1 MGFRH
6 KFQMQGYN
14 LAPPWL
20 KLRREFL
27 RHPCMQN
34 VFSEAPREAAV
45 LHLQG
50 ADAERFAHAQFA
62 SDVHALALQRW
73 QWSAWLDVQGRVRV
87 LLQLA
92 RIADTRFLALLR
104 GGDAHALAAAL
115 GRFLLRDKLQLTA
128 QRMRLL
134 PGAALA
140 MNEAQL
146 QEHSITLGM
155 DTHSW
160 MLCDVQA
167 ESAPAPGIT
176 EDAPRANVWLHELR
190 AGWPWLPDAALD
202 VLLPPALGLEHLGAV
217 RFDKGCYPGQEIAA
231 RLHFRGGN
239 KRELVRLRG
248 AAQATEELLRATPE
262 ALQVLLMHRDRAN
275 DSVEMLGV
283 LNTSSAAA
291 SAYAA
296 LIVARYPA

>member
-1 MGFRH
+1 
-6 KFQMQGYN
+6 
-14 LAPPWL
+14 
-20 KLRREFL
+20 
-27 RHPCMQN
+27 MQN
-34 VFSEAPREAAV
+34 VFSEAPREVAV

-62 SDVHALALQRW
+62 SDVRALPLQRW
-73 QWSAWLDVQGRVRV
+73 QWSAWLDVQGRVRA

-104 GGDAHALAAAL
+104 GGDAHTLAAAL

-128 QRMRLL
+128 QKMRLL

-140 MNEAQL
+140 MNQVQL
-146 QEHSITLGM
+146 QVHAIVLGM

-160 MLCDVQA
+160 MLSDAQTD
-167 ESAPAPGIT
+167 SAPPSNII
-176 EDAPRANVWLHELR
+176 EDASRANVWLHELR

-202 VLLPPALGLEHLGAV
+202 ALLPPALGLEHLGAV

-248 AAQATEELLRATPE
+248 PAHAIEELSRSTPE
-262 ALQVLLMHRDRAN
+262 ALQVLLMHRDRAD
-275 DSVEMLGV
+275 DSIEMLGI
-283 LNTSSAAA
+283 LNTSSTAA
-291 SAYAA
+291 SAYTA
-296 LIVARYPA
+296 LIVARYTA

>member
-1 MGFRH
+1 
-6 KFQMQGYN
+6 
-14 LAPPWL
+14 
-20 KLRREFL
+20 
-27 RHPCMQN
+27 MQN
-34 VFSEAPREAAV
+34 VLSEAPHEAAV
-45 LHLQG
+45 VHLHG

-62 SDVHALALQRW
+62 SDVRALPLQRW

-104 GGDAHALAAAL
+104 GGDAHTLATAL

-128 QRMRLL
+128 QKMRLL

-140 MNEAQL
+140 MNQVQL
-146 QEHSITLGM
+146 QDHAIALGM

-160 MLCDVQA
+160 MLSDAQA
-167 ESAPAPGIT
+167 DPAPLSNII
-176 EDAPRANVWLHELR
+176 EDASRATAWLHELR

-202 VLLPPALGLEHLGAV
+202 ALLPPALGLEHLGAV

-248 AAQATEELLRATPE
+248 SAQIIEDLLRNTPA
-262 ALQVLLMHRDRAN
+262 ALEVLLMHRDGSN
-275 DSVEMLGV
+275 DSIEMLGV
-283 LNTSSAAA
+283 LNTASAAA
-291 SAYAA
+291 SAWTA

>member
-1 MGFRH
+1 
-6 KFQMQGYN
+6 
-14 LAPPWL
+14 
-20 KLRREFL
+20 
-27 RHPCMQN
+27 MQN

-50 ADAERFAHAQFA
+50 ADAEHFAHAQFA
-62 SDVHALALQRW
+62 SDVRALPLQRW
-73 QWSAWLDVQGRVRV
+73 QWSAWLDVQGRVRA

-104 GGDAHALAAAL
+104 GGDAHTLATVL

-134 PGAALA
+134 PGVALA
-140 MNEAQL
+140 MNEVQL
-146 QEHSITLGM
+146 QEHAITLGM

-160 MLCDVQA
+160 MLSDAQA
-167 ESAPAPGIT
+167 GTAPPSNTTG
-176 EDAPRANVWLHELR
+176 DAPRANVWLHELR

-202 VLLPPALGLEHLGAV
+202 ALLPPALGLEHLGAV

-248 AAQATEELLRATPE
+248 AAHAIEELLRTTPE
-262 ALQVLLMHRDRAN
+262 VLQVLLMHRDRAD
-275 DSVEMLGV
+275 DSIEMLGV

-291 SAYAA
+291 SAYTT